1 MELSSTS
8 ATRWCSARSSVPPIY
23 MPGRLRTGSRPSRTS
38 IEEASYSVGSAPER
52 RSFMRLLFCWLGGS
66 MSEPE
71 GWGKANPGSV
81 QARFREFDPCD
92 RRLPF
97 GSCAAA
103 AIIGR
108 TVFER
113 PESRAGSPQLFSRY
127 SGQVGRKSDCYNLL
141 AEQPGAIGA
150 TAGGCRESEAR
161 ADAMEIVETCGSRS
175 NVSARPFFSG
185 KTPSDESP

>member
-1 MELSSTS
+1 
-8 ATRWCSARSSVPPIY
+8 
-23 MPGRLRTGSRPSRTS
+23 
-38 IEEASYSVGSAPER
+38 
-52 RSFMRLLFCWLGGS
+52 MRLLFCWLGGS

-113 PESRAGSPQLFSRY
+113 PESRAGSPHLSCRHN
-127 SGQVGRKSDCYNLL
+127 GQVGRKPGCYNLL
-141 AEQPGAIGA
+141 AERPGTFGV
-150 TAGGCRESEAR
+150 TARGCKQREAR
-161 ADAMEIVETCGSRS
+161 ADAMEIIETRRS
-175 NVSARPFFSG
+175 PPNLSARPFFSG
-185 KTPSDESP
+185 KTPSEESPWRQLNGIFASVADRLCVVARNE